1 MNFVSRKVSQSIKL
15 VVSASLTVML
25 SASLPLSVF
34 AQDKTQEGVIAKESR
49 VATPQTT
56 KPVDGVAKKDA
67 TKEESKS
74 DEKATTTS
82 EPVASAAT
90 PGVVKVEKQNEQPS
104 VRAQSG
110 QNPITQPLALSPEVG
125 TQRVG
130 VNPDQKQSLSMQ
142 EAITMGLQNNL
153 DIESFRQGVQISQ
166 YNLFSSYGVYDFVS
180 GSTVT
185 YGSQTT
191 PISSVFGGG
200 NSSASLT
207 QKSLNFNLNTS
218 KQLER
223 GGGFY
228 QVDFNNS
235 RTNTSSTASTLT
247 TQYSPRVNLTFTQP
261 LMRNFKTDIYRRTI
275 EINKKSLT
283 LSDSQFRQRVI
294 EIISSVQRAYWDLV
308 FAIRNEAIARDTV
321 ELTRTQLGNNQ
332 KQVEAGTLAPIEL
345 RSTEAALESRKGDV
359 IIALQGI
366 TTAENVLKGLLNK
379 DPNDKMWYSQIVPTD
394 DPLLTPP
401 TYSLEDSVA
410 LALKNRQELEQ
421 LKLQVQQKDIDL
433 KYYQNQS
440 KPQIDLVGSYG
451 SSGLAGAPST
461 VVTNSSGGIDT
472 TTLDLISSLNQARAG
487 LGLPAFVLPDTP
499 VTSGTIG
506 DNVPSRFRGGYFRSL
521 ANLFGQDFRSYQ
533 VGVTISFPW
542 RNRTAEGN
550 IGRVLAETRQ
560 LDARQRQ
567 LVQNI
572 QIEVRNALQAVV
584 AAKQLFESQ
593 QANRIAAEAQYSG
606 EQEKFR
612 AGLSTNFFVLQR
624 QTDLAVARGNEI
636 RALTDY
642 NKALADLQ
650 RVTGMTLVSNNVQV
664 ANPERTDIELK

>member
-34 AQDKTQEGVIAKESR
+34 AQDKAPEGVVAKENR

-56 KPVDGVAKKDA
+56 KPVDASAKKDVA
-67 TKEESKS
+67 KEESKTE
-74 DEKATTTS
+74 EKTITTNESATNATT
-82 EPVASAAT
+82 
-90 PGVVKVEKQNEQPS
+90 GVVKTDKASEPQPVS
-104 VRAQSG
+104 QQSN
-110 QNPITQPLALSPEVG
+110 QSSITQPLALSPEVG

-130 VNPDQKQSLSMQ
+130 VNPDQKQPLSMQ
-142 EAITMGLQNNL
+142 EAITMALQNNL

-166 YNLFSSYGVYDFVS
+166 YNLFSSYGVYDFLS
-180 GSTVT
+180 GSNIS
-185 YGSQTT
+185 YGSQTS

-200 NSSASLT
+200 NASASLT
-207 QKSLNFNLNTS
+207 QKSLTYNLNTA

-228 QVDFNNS
+228 QVDFNNT

-247 TQYSPRVNLTFTQP
+247 TQYNPRLTFSFTQP
-261 LMRNFKTDIYRRTI
+261 LMRNFKTDTYRRAI
-275 EINKKSLT
+275 QINKKSLD

-321 ELTRTQLGNNQ
+321 ELTRTQLSNNQ

-359 IIALQGI
+359 IVALQGI
-366 TTAENVLKGLLNK
+366 TTAENTLKGLLNK
-379 DPNDKMWYSQIVPTD
+379 DPNDKMWYSQLIPTD
-394 DPLLTPP
+394 DPQLTPP
-401 TYSLEDSVA
+401 NYGLEDSVA

-421 LKLQVQQKDIDL
+421 LRLQVQQKEIDL
-433 KYYQNQS
+433 KFFENQS
-440 KPQIDLVGSYG
+440 KPQIDLVGTYG
-451 SSGLAGAPST
+451 STGLAGNPST
-461 VVTNSSGGIDT
+461 VVRDSGGFDS
-472 TTLDLISSLNQARAG
+472 TTLDLVTSLNQTRAN
-487 LGLPAFVLPDTP
+487 LGLPPFVLPEAP
-499 VTSGTIG
+499 APGAIG
-506 DNVPSRFRGGYFRSL
+506 DSVPTRFRGGYFRSL
-521 ANLFGQDFRSYQ
+521 ANLFGQDFRNYQ

-550 IGRVLAETRQ
+550 IGRVMAETRQ

-572 QIEVRNALQAVV
+572 QIDVRNALQAVV

-593 QANRIAAEAQYSG
+593 QANRIAADAQYKG
-606 EQEKFR
+606 ELEKFR

-624 QTDLAVARGNEI
+624 QTDLSVARGNEI

-664 ANPERTDIELK
+664 ANPERTDINIK

>member
-25 SASLPLSVF
+25 SGSLPLSIF
-34 AQDKTQEGVIAKESR
+34 AQDKVQEGVIAKESR
-49 VATPQTT
+49 VAPSQTA
-56 KPVDGVAKKDA
+56 KPVDGVAKKDVA
-67 TKEESKS
+67 KEESKG
-74 DEKATTTS
+74 DEKATATS
-82 EPVASAAT
+82 ETATNANAS
-90 PGVVKVEKQNEQPS
+90 GIVKIEKPSEPQSAGTQQN
-104 VRAQSG
+104 QSS
-110 QNPITQPLALSPEVG
+110 ITQPLALSPEIG
-125 TQRVG
+125 RQRVG
-130 VNPDQKQSLSMQ
+130 VNPDQKQPLSMQ
-142 EAITMGLQNNL
+142 EAIAMALQNNL

-166 YNLFSSYGVYDFVS
+166 FNLFSSYGVYDFVS
-180 GSTVT
+180 GSTVS

-200 NSSASLT
+200 NASASLT
-207 QKSLNFNLNTS
+207 QKSLTYNFNTA

-247 TQYSPRVNLTFTQP
+247 TQYNPRVTFTFTQP
-261 LMRNFKTDIYRRTI
+261 LMRNFKTDSFRRAI

-321 ELTRTQLGNNQ
+321 ELTRTQLSNNQ
-332 KQVEAGTLAPIEL
+332 KQVDAGTLAPIEL

-359 IIALQGI
+359 IVALQGI
-366 TTAENVLKGLLNK
+366 TSAENVLKGLLNK
-379 DPNDKMWYSQIVPTD
+379 DPNDKMWYSELIPTD
-394 DPLLTPP
+394 DPQLTPP
-401 TYSLEDSVA
+401 NYGLEDSIA

-421 LKLQVQQKDIDL
+421 LKLQVQQKEIDL
-433 KYYQNQS
+433 KFYENQS
-440 KPQIDLVGSYG
+440 KPQVDLIGTYG
-451 SSGLAGAPST
+451 SSGLAGNPST
-461 VVTNSSGGIDT
+461 VVRDSGGVDST
-472 TTLDLISSLNQARAG
+472 TVDLVNSLNQARAG
-487 LGLPAFVLPDTP
+487 LGLAPFVLPEVPT
-499 VTSGTIG
+499 TTGTLG
-506 DNVPSRFRGGYFRSL
+506 DSVPNRFRGGYFRSL
-521 ANLFGQDFRSYQ
+521 ANLFGQDFRNYQ

-550 IGRVLAETRQ
+550 IGRVMAETRQ

-572 QIEVRNALQAVV
+572 QIDVRNALQSVV
-584 AAKQLFESQ
+584 AAKQLFEAQ
-593 QANRIAAEAQYSG
+593 QANRIAADAQYKG
-606 EQEKFR
+606 EVEKFR

-664 ANPERTDIELK
+664 ANPERTDLNIK

>member
-34 AQDKTQEGVIAKESR
+34 AQDKAPEGVIAKENR

-56 KPVDGVAKKDA
+56 KPVDASAKKDVA
-67 TKEESKS
+67 KEESKTE
-74 DEKATTTS
+74 EKTTTTNESATNATAGVIKTDKAS
-82 EPVASAAT
+82 EP
-90 PGVVKVEKQNEQPS
+90 QPVS
-104 VRAQSG
+104 QQSN
-110 QNPITQPLALSPEVG
+110 QSSITQPLALSPEVG

-130 VNPDQKQSLSMQ
+130 VNLDQKQPLSMQ
-142 EAITMGLQNNL
+142 EAIAMALQNNL
-153 DIESFRQGVQISQ
+153 DIESFRQGVQVSQ
-166 YNLFSSYGVYDFVS
+166 YNLFSSYGVYDLVS
-180 GSTVT
+180 GANIN

-200 NSSASLT
+200 NASASLT
-207 QKSLNFNLNTS
+207 QKSLTYNFNTA

-247 TQYSPRVNLTFTQP
+247 TQYNPRLTFTFTQP
-261 LMRNFKTDIYRRTI
+261 LMRNFKTDSYRRAI

-321 ELTRTQLGNNQ
+321 ELTRTQLSNNQ

-359 IIALQGI
+359 IVALQGI
-366 TTAENVLKGLLNK
+366 TTAENTLKGLLNK
-379 DPNDKMWYSQIVPTD
+379 DPNDKMWYSQLLPTD
-394 DPLLTPP
+394 DPQLTPP
-401 TYSLEDSVA
+401 NYGLEDSIA

-421 LKLQVQQKDIDL
+421 LKLQVQQREIDL
-433 KYYQNQS
+433 KFFNNQM
-440 KPQIDLVGSYG
+440 KPQVDLFGTYG
-451 SSGLAGAPST
+451 NVGLAGTPSNLA
-461 VVTNSSGGIDT
+461 NSNGIP
-472 TTLDLISSLNQARAG
+472 IASS
-487 LGLPAFVLPDTP
+487 
-499 VTSGTIG
+499 
-506 DNVPSRFRGGYFRSL
+506 VPERFQGGYFRAL
-521 ANLFGQDFRSYQ
+521 GNLFGQDFRNYQ

-572 QIEVRNALQAVV
+572 QIDVRNALQAVV

-593 QANRIAAEAQYSG
+593 QANRIAADAQYKG
-606 EQEKFR
+606 ELEKFR

-624 QTDLAVARGNEI
+624 QTDLSVARGNEI

-664 ANPERTDIELK
+664 ANPERTDINFK